1 MQTSPLF
8 TVILTIVIGI
18 TIKRTEINMN
28 YILLALSTFENWNRD
43 QLKYDIIYPVLT
55 LFQLQYK
62 LTIRSQALLSANL
75 YYIKF
80 NNLQVSRLFP

>member
-28 YILLALSTFENWNRD
+28 YILLALSTFENENRD
-43 QLKYDIIYPVLT
+43 QLKYDIIYPVLI
-55 LFQLQYK
+55 LF
-62 LTIRSQALLSANL
+62 
-75 YYIKF
+75 
-80 NNLQVSRLFP
+80 